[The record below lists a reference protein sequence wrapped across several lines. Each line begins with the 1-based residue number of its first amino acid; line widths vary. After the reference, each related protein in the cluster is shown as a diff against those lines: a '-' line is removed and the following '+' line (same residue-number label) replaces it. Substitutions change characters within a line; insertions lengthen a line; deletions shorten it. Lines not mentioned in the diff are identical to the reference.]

1 MTLRLPPTSACA
13 AAARRPSPVPRARVR
28 RCPARVARSR
38 RRADRQGSA
47 GQEAWRGM
55 AVRRS
60 PSCLAPPWLLTLRW
74 IDVHRIVANY
84 WSSAGRA
91 GRRRS
96 CCSTAQGAQ
105 RSAGQL
111 LACPRCSSS
120 AGRSGAWLLLWTA
133 SGHRYCAYT
142 RDALLQ
148 RRAAATQL
156 RQQSCAAA
164 AGAAAA
170 GARISAAVQP
180 WPLIAL
186 LPPPPPAGLPPRTLL
201 TPNPSPS
208 QRLPRRC

>member
-105 RSAGQL
+105 RSAGQRGCEDGRSTVFL
-111 LACPRCSSS
+111 RNTAVRRALKALSVLAAGRPIHAAIASVSALACR
-120 AGRSGAWLLLWTA
+120 A
-133 SGHRYCAYT
+133 HRGGCN
-142 RDALLQ
+142 R
-148 RRAAATQL
+148 
-156 RQQSCAAA
+156 
-164 AGAAAA
+164 
-170 GARISAAVQP
+170 
-180 WPLIAL
+180 
-186 LPPPPPAGLPPRTLL
+186 
-201 TPNPSPS
+201 
-208 QRLPRRC
+208 

>member
-96 CCSTAQGAQ
+96 CCSTAQGGAAPGLPSLQQQCRQVGSLASAVDRQ
-105 RSAGQL
+105 RPPL
-111 LACPRCSSS
+111 LRVYS
-120 AGRSGAWLLLWTA
+120 GRT
-133 SGHRYCAYT
+133 
-142 RDALLQ
+142 
-148 RRAAATQL
+148 
-156 RQQSCAAA
+156 AAA
-164 AGAAAA
+164 AGCRHSAQAAERHSRSR
-170 GARISAAVQP
+170 GSRSRGTDLSSRAAVASHSSAP
-180 WPLIAL
+180 
-186 LPPPPPAGLPPRTLL
+186 PPPPPAGLPPRTLL

-208 QRLPRRC
+208 QRLRRRC

>member
-133 SGHRYCAYT
+133 SGHRYCAYAREELPQRRAAATQLRHT

-148 RRAAATQL
+148 RRAAATSSGSRAAQP
-156 RQQSCAAA
+156 QQ
-164 AGAAAA
+164 G
-170 GARISAAVQP
+170 QP
-180 WPLIAL
+180 QQGHGSQQPCSR
-186 LPPPPPAGLPPRTLL
+186 GL
-201 TPNPSPS
+201 S
-208 QRLPRRC
+208 